1 MLVLREVKRVFTR
14 TVLQSIL
21 IGTMHCTNDWSMI
34 FLKISKERLWDE
46 ELNYNNNPNRR
57 MVL

>member
-21 IGTMHCTNDWSMI
+21 IGTMHGTNDWSMI